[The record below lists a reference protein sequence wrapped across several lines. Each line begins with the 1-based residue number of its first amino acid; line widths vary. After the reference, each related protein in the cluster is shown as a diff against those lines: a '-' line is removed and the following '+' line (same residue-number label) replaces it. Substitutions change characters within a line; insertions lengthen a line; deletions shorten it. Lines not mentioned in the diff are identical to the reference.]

1 MTQEQ
6 IKQLREEII
15 DALHDS
21 MDSDDNSVDIT
32 WFDVNLNMVLEAT
45 FNTEEEMRADK
56 EGYHLRTLRYYG
68 DGGIVNEIHG
78 FVKLIAIH
86 GGGNYGLAEQYDIV
100 NSEGRYKLQ
109 YYGDSSAKV
118 TKYETFNTQEK

>member
-1 MTQEQ
+1 
-6 IKQLREEII
+6 
-15 DALHDS
+15 
-21 MDSDDNSVDIT
+21 
-32 WFDVNLNMVLEAT
+32 
-45 FNTEEEMRADK
+45 MRADK

-118 TKYETFNTQEK
+118 TKYETFNTKECYHKGKYTYNRETFECHKCGLIVPNEYRFNTKEK

>member
-1 MTQEQ
+1 M
-6 IKQLREEII
+6 K
-15 DALHDS
+15 
-21 MDSDDNSVDIT
+21 VD
-32 WFDVNLNMVLEAT
+32 E
-45 FNTEEEMRADK
+45 
-56 EGYHLRTLRYYG
+56 EGYELKTLKYYS
-68 DGGIVNEIHG
+68 DGGVVNEIHG

-118 TKYETFNTQEK
+118 IKYETFNTKEKCTRNQTI